1 MLFDYQFHVQTCIP
15 ESARVLI
22 MMVIP
27 GQLIFLY
34 FISYV
39 KAGHSSITPRVTI
52 MYITVAFIQV
62 SLQTYGAIISKPTQ
76 PRVASKK
83 TWVGL
88 KTIFKLFNLY
98 TKNWNIWPENKL
110 PGPEFRLLP
119 ENWHPYQNQLP

>member
-1 MLFDYQFHVQTCIP
+1 MHSR
-15 ESARVLI
+15 SARVLI
-22 MMVIP
+22 LMVIP

-76 PRVASKK
+76 
-83 TWVGL
+83 T
-88 KTIFKLFNLY
+88 
-98 TKNWNIWPENKL
+98 
-110 PGPEFRLLP
+110 
-119 ENWHPYQNQLP
+119 QLPW